1 LSDATTSQR
10 LLSAA
15 EELFAQRG
23 VEAVSL
29 REIAREA
36 GARNVVAVQYHFG
49 DRDGLVQ
56 AILDRHRVAIEGERH
71 LLLDGW
77 EADPSVGIRGLAAAL
92 VRPYGAKLS
101 DIDGGSEFLQIYADL
116 LNRPDPLVEPGS
128 LQDPGNSLFRW
139 RRLVD
144 PLLDDEGARLH
155 RRFTVIT
162 LTITEL
168 GRRARAGASGDHR
181 LFISTLIDH
190 VAAILATET
199 SDETRSLLAARDDGP
214 PAAYHPA

>member
-1 LSDATTSQR
+1 LSDASTSQR
-10 LLSAA
+10 LISAA

-49 DRDGLVQ
+49 DRAGLVN
-56 AILDRHRVAIEGERH
+56 AILDRHQVATEADRH
-71 LLLDGW
+71 RFLDAW
-77 EADPSVGIRGLAAAL
+77 EADPSSGLRGLAASL
-92 VRPYGAKLS
+92 VRPYAVKL
-101 DIDGGSEFLQIYADL
+101 DDPDGGSEFLQIYADL
-116 LNRPDPLVEPGS
+116 LNRPDSLVEPGS

-144 PLLDDEGARLH
+144 PLLDPQGAHLH

-168 GRRARAGASGDHR
+168 GRRARDTSRRDHR
-181 LFISTLIDH
+181 LFVSTLIDH

-199 SDETRSLLAARDDGP
+199 SPETKALLVDLDDDAP
-214 PAAYHPA
+214 THRLV